1 MGAELF
7 ERMSRDGTDSGSL
20 SGAYAAAVTAEGLRR
35 AKPKGGCLYIGPI
48 SGLLLFFLFDSDAEG
63 FQELH
68 VLIADFEFGIGRQ
81 SGNEGSLVGGFFAL
95 LADADGSFEN
105 QENVVATLLDA
116 GDDFGDLFG
125 IGERLV
131 DGFAEFLH
139 ELFELLVHLVPR
151 SPVAWLNMPTGAAST
166 GFGHCSAGGC

>member
-1 MGAELF
+1 
-7 ERMSRDGTDSGSL
+7 MSRDGTDSGSL

-68 VLIADFEFGIGRQ
+68 VLIADFEFGVGGQ

-95 LADADGSFEN
+95 LADAAGS
-105 QENVVATLLDA
+105 
-116 GDDFGDLFG
+116 
-125 IGERLV
+125 
-131 DGFAEFLH
+131 FAEFLH
-139 ELFELLVHLVPR
+139 ELFELLVHLVPPIAGCLAKHAHRCCEHRLR
-151 SPVAWLNMPTGAAST
+151 SL
-166 GFGHCSAGGC
+166 